1 MSRAAA
7 RTGLTIWYELLDQNR
22 LYRLLTEIAM
32 DGPPLWQH
40 RVKGKAGAVLAMIA
54 NESGVTA
61 IEYTLIAALIAMAF
75 VALITQI
82 GDFVSAPFQTIAGK
96 L

>member
-1 MSRAAA
+1 MGGA
-7 RTGLTIWYELLDQNR
+7 
-22 LYRLLTEIAM
+22 
-32 DGPPLWQH
+32 PLWQH
-40 RVKGKAGAVLAMIA
+40 RIKDKAGAVLALIA
-54 NESGVTA
+54 NERGVTA

>member
-1 MSRAAA
+1 M
-7 RTGLTIWYELLDQNR
+7 G
-22 LYRLLTEIAM
+22 
-32 DGPPLWQH
+32 GPPLWQ
-40 RVKGKAGAVLAMIA
+40 RRIKGRAGAALGLNAD
-54 NESGVTA
+54 ERGVTA

>member
-1 MSRAAA
+1 MS
-7 RTGLTIWYELLDQNR
+7 
-22 LYRLLTEIAM
+22 
-32 DGPPLWQH
+32 GPPLRQH
-40 RVKGKAGAVLAMIA
+40 RIKAKAGAVLALTA
-54 NESGVTA
+54 DERGVTA

-82 GDFVSAPFQTIAGK
+82 GDFVSAPFETIAGK

>member
-1 MSRAAA
+1 MS
-7 RTGLTIWYELLDQNR
+7 
-22 LYRLLTEIAM
+22 
-32 DGPPLWQH
+32 GPPLSQH
-40 RVKGKAGAVLAMIA
+40 QIQKAGTVLGVIA
-54 NESGVTA
+54 DQSGVTA

-82 GDFVSAPFQTIAGK
+82 GDFVSTPFQTIAGK

>member
-1 MSRAAA
+1 M
-7 RTGLTIWYELLDQNR
+7 G
-22 LYRLLTEIAM
+22 
-32 DGPPLWQH
+32 GPPLWL
-40 RVKGKAGAVLAMIA
+40 RRIKGRGGAALGLTAD
-54 NESGVTA
+54 ERGVTA

-82 GDFVSAPFQTIAGK
+82 GDFVSGPFETIAGK

>member
-1 MSRAAA
+1 MGA
-7 RTGLTIWYELLDQNR
+7 
-22 LYRLLTEIAM
+22 
-32 DGPPLWQH
+32 PPLWQN
-40 RVKGKAGAVLAMIA
+40 RIKGKAGAALVMIGD
-54 NESGVTA
+54 ESGVTA

-82 GDFVSAPFQTIAGK
+82 GDFVSTPFQTIAGK